1 MGILGYS
8 NEKFN
13 LTINGVILMSKVVD
27 NTEII
32 EHYQGSNLYES
43 IVDGLRKAGL
53 NMDNLSPENLS
64 AADEFHIGGTEA
76 TDFVCDK
83 VGDFAGQKLLDVGC
97 GIGGPARFISNRMGC
112 EVVGVDL
119 TPDFV
124 RTGNL
129 LTGLVSM
136 TNAVTLMEGNA
147 AELSFPPSS
156 FDAAYM
162 MHVGMNISDKRGTFK
177 EVNRVLKD
185 RGLFVI
191 YDVMC
196 LKEQQLTY
204 PLPWASNKE
213 GSAVDAPETYQSILE
228 AEGFAV
234 TEIDVKRDFAVG
246 FFENMMKKMEG
257 GPPPLGLH
265 LVMGSNTAVKVQNV
279 HRQIVDGL
287 LAPVLMVAK
296 KRN

>member
-1 MGILGYS
+1 M
-8 NEKFN
+8 KK
-13 LTINGVILMSKVVD
+13 TIDNSEVID
-27 NTEII
+27 
-32 EHYQGSNLYES
+32 HYQGSNLYDS
-43 IVDGLRKAGL
+43 ILGGLRKAGL
-53 NMDNLSPENLS
+53 DLDNLSPENLS

-76 TDFVCDK
+76 TDFVCNK
-83 VGDFAGQKLLDVGC
+83 VEDFAGHKLLDVGC
-97 GIGGPARFISNRMGC
+97 GIGGPARFISNRVGC

-124 RTGNL
+124 KTGNL
-129 LTGLVSM
+129 LTDLVSM
-136 TNAVTLMEGNA
+136 KNAVTLMEGNA
-147 AELSFPPSS
+147 AELSFSPNS

-162 MHVGMNISDKRGTFK
+162 MHVGMNISNKIGAFK

-204 PLPWASNKE
+204 PLPWASSKA
-213 GSAVDAPETYQSILE
+213 GSAVEGPEIYQSILE
-228 AEGFAV
+228 TEGFTV
-234 TEIDVKRDFAVG
+234 TEIEIKRDFAIG

-296 KRN
+296 KRG

>member
-1 MGILGYS
+1 M
-8 NEKFN
+8 KK
-13 LTINGVILMSKVVD
+13 TIDNSEVID
-27 NTEII
+27 
-32 EHYQGSNLYES
+32 HYQGSNLYDS
-43 IVDGLRKAGL
+43 ILSGLRKAGL
-53 NMDNLSPENLS
+53 DMDNLSPENLS

-76 TDFVCDK
+76 TDFVCNK
-83 VGDFAGQKLLDVGC
+83 VEDFAGHKLLDVGC
-97 GIGGPARFISNRMGC
+97 GIGGPARFISNRVGC

-124 RTGNL
+124 KTGNL
-129 LTGLVSM
+129 LTDLVSM
-136 TNAVTLMEGNA
+136 KNAVTLMEGNA
-147 AELSFPPSS
+147 AELSFSPNS

-162 MHVGMNISDKRGTFK
+162 MHVGMNISDKRGAFK

-204 PLPWASNKE
+204 PLPWASSKA
-213 GSAVDAPETYQSILE
+213 GSAVEGPEIYQSILE
-228 AEGFAV
+228 TEGFTV
-234 TEIDVKRDFAVG
+234 TEIEIKRDFAIG

-279 HRQIVDGL
+279 RRQIVDGL

-296 KRN
+296 KRG

>member
-1 MGILGYS
+1 MGYS

-13 LTINGVILMSKVVD
+13 PRTLEGVLMSKTID
-27 NTEII
+27 NSEVID
-32 EHYQGSNLYES
+32 HYQGSNLYDS
-43 IVDGLRKAGL
+43 ILDGLRKAGL
-53 NMDNLSPENLS
+53 DLDNLSPETLS

-83 VGDFAGQKLLDVGC
+83 FDDLAGHKLLDVGC
-97 GIGGPARFISNRMGC
+97 GIGGPARFISNRVGC

-119 TPDFV
+119 TPDFIK
-124 RTGNL
+124 TGNL
-129 LTGLVSM
+129 LTDLVSM
-136 TNAVTLMEGNA
+136 KNAVTLMEGNA
-147 AELSFPPSS
+147 TELSFSPSS

-196 LKEQQLTY
+196 LREQQLTY

>member
-1 MGILGYS
+1 MGILGYPS
-8 NEKFN
+8 EKFN
-13 LTINGVILMSKVVD
+13 PRTLEGVLMNKTIDNSEVID
-27 NTEII
+27 
-32 EHYQGSNLYES
+32 HYRGSNLYDS
-43 IVDGLRKAGL
+43 ILDGLRKAGL
-53 NMDNLSPENLS
+53 DLDNLSPENLS

-76 TDFVCDK
+76 TDFVCNK
-83 VGDFAGQKLLDVGC
+83 IEDFGGHKLLDVGC
-97 GIGGPARFISNRMGC
+97 GIGGPARFISNRLGC

-124 RTGNL
+124 KTGNL
-129 LTGLVSM
+129 LTDLVSM
-136 TNAVTLMEGNA
+136 KNAVTLMEGNA
-147 AELSFPPSS
+147 AELSFSPSS
-156 FDAAYM
+156 FDVAYM

-204 PLPWASNKE
+204 PLPWASSKE
-213 GSAVDAPETYQSILE
+213 GSAVDSPEAYQSILE
-228 AEGFAV
+228 TEGFTI
-234 TEIDVKRDFAVG
+234 TEIDKKRDFAIG

-257 GPPPLGLH
+257 GPTPLGLH
-265 LVMGSNTAVKVQNV
+265 LVMGSNTAVKVHNV
-279 HRQIVDGL
+279 HRQIVDGV

-296 KRN
+296 KRI

>member
-1 MGILGYS
+1 
-8 NEKFN
+8 
-13 LTINGVILMSKVVD
+13 MSKAID
-27 NTEII
+27 NSEVI
-32 EHYQGSNLYES
+32 EHYQGNNLYDS
-43 IVDGLRKAGL
+43 IVDGLRKSGL

-83 VGDFAGQKLLDVGC
+83 VGNFAGQKLLDVGC

-129 LTGLVSM
+129 LTDLVCM
-136 TNAVTLMEGNA
+136 ANAVTLMEGNA
-147 AELSFPPSS
+147 AKLSFRPSS

-246 FFENMMKKMEG
+246 FFESMMKKMEG

-296 KRN
+296 KRI

>member
-1 MGILGYS
+1 M
-8 NEKFN
+8 KK
-13 LTINGVILMSKVVD
+13 TIDNSEVID
-27 NTEII
+27 
-32 EHYQGSNLYES
+32 HYQGSNLHDS
-43 IVDGLRKAGL
+43 ILGGLRKAGL
-53 NMDNLSPENLS
+53 DLDNLSPENLS

-76 TDFVCDK
+76 TDFVCNK
-83 VGDFAGQKLLDVGC
+83 VEDFAGHKLLDVGC
-97 GIGGPARFISNRMGC
+97 GIGGPARFISNRVGC

-124 RTGNL
+124 KTGNL
-129 LTGLVSM
+129 LTDLVSM
-136 TNAVTLMEGNA
+136 KNAVTLMEGNA

-162 MHVGMNISDKRGTFK
+162 MHVGMNISDKRGAFK

-204 PLPWASNKE
+204 PLPWASSKA
-213 GSAVDAPETYQSILE
+213 GSAVEGPEIYQSILE
-228 AEGFAV
+228 TEGFTV
-234 TEIDVKRDFAVG
+234 TEIEIKRDFAIG

-296 KRN
+296 KRI